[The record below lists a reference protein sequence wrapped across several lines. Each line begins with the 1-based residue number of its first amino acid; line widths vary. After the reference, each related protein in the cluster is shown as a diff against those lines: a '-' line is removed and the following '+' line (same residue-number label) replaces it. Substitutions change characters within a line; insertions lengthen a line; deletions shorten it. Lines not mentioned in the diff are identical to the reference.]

1 VKERKDKAMAKK
13 ALEGVRVIEF
23 GLYIALPLAT
33 RLLASM
39 GAEVIKVETL
49 TSLDMSWYGPI
60 YAPGALQLEYRP
72 LKRNVTLNVRK
83 PRGKEVMEEL
93 LRKSDAYIT
102 NLGAGALAKY
112 GLTFDHVRSL
122 KKDLIV
128 LWQTG
133 LGSTGPYGGYK
144 AYGRLMQHACA
155 ISTMSGTPD
164 NLGVANVSYSDY
176 HTSVFNAMAIIGAL
190 ERRRRTGEG
199 CFIECPIYES
209 GVVTVGPAFLNYQAN
224 GVVPERIENRHRFFA
239 PHGAYP
245 CKGEDRWCTIAVT
258 NEEEWK
264 SFCRV
269 IGNPAWTK
277 SPEFATAADRVKN
290 VKELDR
296 LIGEWTSTR
305 IAHQIMAR
313 MQKAG
318 VPAGIVS
325 KGEDLDKSE
334 HLKSH
339 DFYKETEYYAAD
351 FQKPGVTW
359 PVAGKSPVFS
369 EPIGLSETPCQ
380 FGPMH
385 KVGQDNNYVYGKLL
399 GMSKEEI
406 KQLTKEGVFA

>member
-1 VKERKDKAMAKK
+1 MARK
-13 ALEGVRVIEF
+13 ALEGVRVLEF
-23 GLYIALPLAT
+23 GLYIALPLTT

-49 TSLDMSWYGPI
+49 TSLDMSWFGPI
-60 YAPGALQLEYRP
+60 FAPGSLQLEYRP
-72 LKRNVTLNVRK
+72 LKRNVTLDVRK
-83 PRGKEVMEEL
+83 PKGKEVMEEL
-93 LRKSDAYIT
+93 IKKSDIYIT
-102 NLGAGALAKY
+102 NLGEGALTKY

-122 KKDLIV
+122 KENLIV

-164 NLGVANVSYSDY
+164 NLGVANISYSDY
-176 HTSVFNAMAIIGAL
+176 HTSVFNAMALIGAL

-199 CFIECPIYES
+199 CFFECPIYES
-209 GVVTVGPAFLNYQAN
+209 GVVTVGPAFLDYQAN
-224 GVVPERIENRHRFFA
+224 GVVPERRENRHRFFA

-245 CKGEDRWCTIAVT
+245 CKGDDRWCTIAVT
-258 NEEEWK
+258 SDEEWRA
-264 SFCRV
+264 FCKV
-269 IGNPAWTK
+269 IGSPAWTR

-290 VKELDR
+290 VKDLDQ
-296 LIGEWTSTR
+296 LVGEWTSRRTAKKVME
-305 IAHQIMAR
+305 I

-318 VPAGIVS
+318 VPSGIVA
-325 KGEDLDKSE
+325 KGEDLASSE
-334 HLKSH
+334 HLRSH
-339 DFYKETEYYAAD
+339 DFYKELEYYMAD
-351 FQKPGVTW
+351 FEKPGVKW
-359 PVAGKSPVFS
+359 PVAGVSPVFQ
-369 EPIGLSETPCQ
+369 EPIYFSDTPRS

>member
-1 VKERKDKAMAKK
+1 MAKK
-13 ALEGVRVIEF
+13 ALKGVRVIEF

-72 LKRNVTLNVRK
+72 LKRNVTLDVRT
-83 PRGKEVMEEL
+83 PRGREIMEEL
-93 LRKSDAYIT
+93 IKKSDVYMT
-102 NLGAGALAKY
+102 NLGQGALTKY
-112 GLTFDHVRSL
+112 GLSFDHVRSL

-144 AYGRLMQHACA
+144 AYGRLMQHACGV
-155 ISTMSGTPD
+155 STMTGSPE
-164 NLGVANVSYSDY
+164 NLGVANISYSDY
-176 HTSVFNAMAIIGAL
+176 HTSVFNATAIIGAL

-199 CFIECPIYES
+199 CMIECPIYES
-209 GVVTVGPAFLNYQAN
+209 GIVTVGPALLDHQSN
-224 GVVPERIENRHRFFA
+224 GAVPERRQNRHRFYA

-258 NEEEWK
+258 SEAEWQA
-264 SFCRV
+264 FCRV
-269 IGNPAWTK
+269 IGRPAWTA
-277 SPEFATAADRVKN
+277 SPEFATAADRARN
-290 VKELDR
+290 AQELDR
-296 LIGEWTSTR
+296 LVGEWTAQYT
-305 IAHQIMAR
+305 AQQVMAR
-313 MQKAG
+313 MQRAG
-318 VPAGIVS
+318 VPSGIVA
-325 KGEDLDKSE
+325 KGEDLARSR

-339 DFYKETEYYAAD
+339 DFYRETEYYSAD
-351 FQKPGVTW
+351 FNTPGVKW
-359 PVAGKSPVFS
+359 PVAGTSPVFT
-369 EPIGLSETPCQ
+369 EPIRFSETPCM

-406 KQLTKEGVFA
+406 RRLTKEGVFA

>member
-1 VKERKDKAMAKK
+1 MAKK

-72 LKRNVTLNVRK
+72 LKRNVTLDVRK
-83 PRGKEVMEEL
+83 PKGKEVMEEL
-93 LRKSDAYIT
+93 IKKSDIYMT
-102 NLGAGALAKY
+102 NLGAGAFAKY
-112 GLTFDHVRSL
+112 GLDFDHVRSL
-122 KKDLIV
+122 KEDLIV

-155 ISTMSGTPD
+155 ISSMSGTPD
-164 NLGVANVSYSDY
+164 NLGVANISYSDY
-176 HTSVFNAMAIIGAL
+176 HTSVFNALAVIGAL
-190 ERRRRTGEG
+190 ERRRRTGKG

-209 GVVTVGPAFLNYQAN
+209 GVITVGPAFLDYQSN
-224 GVVPERIENRHRFFA
+224 RVIPERRENRHRFFA

-258 NEEEWK
+258 TEEEWK
-264 SFCRV
+264 AFRAA
-269 IGNPAWTK
+269 IGNLAWTR

-290 VKELDR
+290 AKELDR
-296 LIGEWTSTR
+296 LVGEWTSKRT
-305 IAHQIMAR
+305 AYQVMER

-318 VPAGIVS
+318 VPAGIVAR
-325 KGEDLDKSE
+325 GEDLAKSE

-339 DFYKETEYYAAD
+339 DFYKETEYYSAD
-351 FQKPGVTW
+351 FNTPGVKW

-369 EPIGLSETPCQ
+369 EPIYFSESPVL

-399 GMSKEEI
+399 GMSKKEI
-406 KQLTKEGVFA
+406 KELTKEGVFA

>member
-1 VKERKDKAMAKK
+1 MAKK
-13 ALEGVRVIEF
+13 SLEGVRVLEF

-60 YAPGALQLEYRP
+60 YAPGSLQLEYRP
-72 LKRNVTLNVRK
+72 LKRNVTLDVRQ
-83 PRGKEVMEEL
+83 PRGKEIMEEL
-93 LRKSDAYIT
+93 IKKSDIYIT
-102 NLGAGALAKY
+102 NLGEGALTKY
-112 GLTFDHVRSL
+112 GLPFDHVRSL

-155 ISTMSGTPD
+155 ISTMSGKPD
-164 NLGVANVSYSDY
+164 NPGVANISYSDY
-176 HTSVFNAMAIIGAL
+176 HTSVFNATALIGAL
-190 ERRRRTGEG
+190 ERKRRTGEG
-199 CFIECPIYES
+199 CMIECPIYES
-209 GVVTVGPAFLNYQAN
+209 GVVTVGSAFLDHQVN
-224 GVVPERIENRHRFFA
+224 GVVPERRENRHRFFA

-258 NEEEWK
+258 SEKEWT
-264 SFCRV
+264 SFCSV
-269 IGNPAWTK
+269 IGNPVWTK
-277 SPEFATAADRVKN
+277 SPDYATAADRVKN
-290 VKELDR
+290 ANELDQH
-296 LIGEWTSTR
+296 IGEWTSKRTV
-305 IAHQIMAR
+305 HQVMNK
-313 MQKAG
+313 MQNAG
-318 VPAGIVS
+318 VPSGIVS
-325 KGEDLDKSE
+325 KGEDLANSE
-334 HLKSH
+334 HLKEH
-339 DFYKETEYYAAD
+339 NFYKEAEYYAAD
-351 FQKPGVTW
+351 FNSPGVTW

-369 EPIGLSETPCQ
+369 YPIYFSETPLG

-406 KQLTKEGVFA
+406 KKLTKEGVFA

>member
-1 VKERKDKAMAKK
+1 MAKK
-13 ALEGVRVIEF
+13 ALEGVRVLEF

-49 TSLDMSWYGPI
+49 TSLDMSWFGPI
-60 YAPGALQLEYRP
+60 FAPGSLQLEYRP
-72 LKRNVTLNVRK
+72 LKRNVTLDVRK
-83 PRGKEVMEEL
+83 PKGKEVMEEL
-93 LRKSDAYIT
+93 IKKSDIYIT
-102 NLGAGALAKY
+102 NLGEGALTKY

-122 KKDLIV
+122 KEDLIV

-164 NLGVANVSYSDY
+164 NLGVANISYSDY
-176 HTSVFNAMAIIGAL
+176 HTSVFNAMALIGAL
-190 ERRRRTGEG
+190 ERRRRTGKG
-199 CFIECPIYES
+199 CFFECPIYES
-209 GVVTVGPAFLNYQAN
+209 GVVTVGPAFLDYQAN
-224 GVVPERIENRHRFFA
+224 GVVPERRENRHRFFA

-245 CKGEDRWCTIAVT
+245 CRGQDRWCTIAVT
-258 NEEEWK
+258 SDEEWRA
-264 SFCRV
+264 FCNA
-269 IGNPAWTK
+269 IGSPAWTR
-277 SPEFATAADRVKN
+277 SPEFATAPDRVKN
-290 VKELDR
+290 AKDLDR
-296 LIGEWTSTR
+296 LVGEWTSR
-305 IAHQIMAR
+305 RAAKKVMEI

-318 VPAGIVS
+318 VPSGIVA
-325 KGEDLDKSE
+325 KGEDLASSE

-339 DFYKETEYYAAD
+339 DFYKDTEYYAAD
-351 FQKPGVTW
+351 FEKPGVKW
-359 PVAGKSPVFS
+359 PVAGVSPVFQ
-369 EPIGLSETPCQ
+369 EPICFSDTPRS

-406 KQLTKEGVFA
+406 RQLTKEGVFA

>member
-1 VKERKDKAMAKK
+1 MAKK
-13 ALEGVRVIEF
+13 ALEGVRVLEF

-49 TSLDMSWYGPI
+49 TSLDMSWFGPL
-60 YAPGALQLEYRP
+60 YASGSLQLEYRP
-72 LKRNVTLNVRK
+72 LKRNVTLDVRK
-83 PRGKEVMEEL
+83 PKGKEVMDEL
-93 LRKSDAYIT
+93 IKKSDIYIT
-102 NLGAGALAKY
+102 NLGEGALTKY

-122 KKDLIV
+122 KEDLIV

-164 NLGVANVSYSDY
+164 NLGVANISYSDY
-176 HTSVFNAMAIIGAL
+176 HTSVFNAMALIGAL
-190 ERRRRTGEG
+190 ERRRRTGKG
-199 CFIECPIYES
+199 CFFECPIYES
-209 GVVTVGPAFLNYQAN
+209 GVVTVGPAFLDYQAN
-224 GVVPERIENRHRFFA
+224 GVVPERRENRHRFFA

-245 CKGEDRWCTIAVT
+245 CKGQDRWCTIAVT
-258 NEEEWK
+258 SDEEWTA
-264 SFCRV
+264 FCKA
-269 IGNPAWTK
+269 IGSPAWTR

-290 VKELDR
+290 VKDLDR
-296 LIGEWTSTR
+296 LVGEWTSR
-305 IAHQIMAR
+305 RAAR
-313 MQKAG
+313 KVMEIMQKAG
-318 VPAGIVS
+318 VPSGMVA
-325 KGEDLDKSE
+325 KGEDLSGSE

-339 DFYKETEYYAAD
+339 DFYKDLEYYAAD
-351 FQKPGVTW
+351 FEKPGVTW
-359 PVAGKSPVFS
+359 PVAGVSPVFQ
-369 EPIGLSETPCQ
+369 EPINFSDTPRM

-406 KQLTKEGVFA
+406 RQLTKEGVFA

>member
-1 VKERKDKAMAKK
+1 MAKK
-13 ALEGVRVIEF
+13 ALEGIRVIEF

-33 RLLASM
+33 RLLAAL

-49 TSLDMSWYGPI
+49 TSLDMSWFGPI

-72 LKRNVTLNVRK
+72 LKRNITLDVRQ

-93 LRKSDAYIT
+93 LKKSDVYMT
-102 NLGAGALAKY
+102 NLGEGALTKY
-112 GLTFDHVRSL
+112 GLSFKHVQSL
-122 KKDLIV
+122 KKDLII

-133 LGSTGPYGGYK
+133 LGSVGPYGGYK

-155 ISTMSGTPD
+155 ISTMTGTPE
-164 NLGVANVSYSDY
+164 NLGVANISYSDY
-176 HTSVFNAMAIIGAL
+176 HTSVFNALAIIGAL

-209 GVVTVGPAFLNYQAN
+209 GVVTVGPAFLDYQAN
-224 GVVPERIENRHRFFA
+224 EVVPERRMNRHRYFA

-245 CKGEDRWCTIAVT
+245 CQGTDRWCTIAVT

-264 SFCRV
+264 AFCKV
-269 IGNPAWTK
+269 IGNPSWTK

-290 VKELDR
+290 AGRLDQ
-296 LIGEWTSTR
+296 LISEWTSQR
-305 IAHQIMAR
+305 DAYDVMKK

-325 KGEDLDKSE
+325 KGEDLDSSE

-339 DFYKETEYYAAD
+339 KFYYETEYYSAN
-351 FQKPGVTW
+351 FEKPGIEW
-359 PVAGKSPVFS
+359 PVAGTTVTWK
-369 EPIGLSETPCQ
+369 EPIYFSETPCL

-385 KVGQDNNYVYGKLL
+385 KVGEDNDYVYGEIL
-399 GMSKEEI
+399 GMSQEEI
-406 KQLTKEGVFA
+406 KKLTEEGVFK

>member
-1 VKERKDKAMAKK
+1 MAKK
-13 ALEGVRVIEF
+13 ALEGYRVIEF

-49 TSLDMSWYGPI
+49 TSLDMSWFGPI

-72 LKRNVTLNVRK
+72 LKRNITLDVRK
-83 PRGKEVMEEL
+83 PKGKEVMEEL
-93 LRKSDAYIT
+93 IKKSDVFMT
-102 NLGAGALAKY
+102 NLGEGALTRY
-112 GLTFDHVRSL
+112 GLPFDHIRSL

-164 NLGVANVSYSDY
+164 NLGVANISYSDY
-176 HTSVFNAMAIIGAL
+176 HTSVFNALAIIGAL

-209 GVVTVGPAFLNYQAN
+209 GVITVGPALLDYQAN
-224 GVVPERIENRHRFFA
+224 GVIPERRENRHRFYA

-258 NEEEWK
+258 TEEEWK
-264 SFCRV
+264 SFCTA

-290 VKELDR
+290 AKELDLR
-296 LIGEWTSTR
+296 VGEWTSKR
-305 IAHQIMAR
+305 NAYRVMER
-313 MQKAG
+313 MQNAG
-318 VPAGIVS
+318 VPAGIVA
-325 KGEDLDKSE
+325 KGEDLARSD

-339 DFYKETEYYAAD
+339 EFYKETEFYSAD
-351 FQKPGVTW
+351 FEKPGVKW

-369 EPIGLSETPCQ
+369 EPIQFSETPVM

-385 KVGQDNNYVYGKLL
+385 KVGQDNNHVYGKLL

-406 KQLTKEGVFA
+406 RKLTKEGVFA

>member
-1 VKERKDKAMAKK
+1 MAKK
-13 ALEGVRVIEF
+13 ALEGIRVIEF

-39 GAEVIKVETL
+39 GAEVIKAETL
-49 TSLDMSWYGPI
+49 TSLDMSWFGPI
-60 YAPGALQLEYRP
+60 FAPGSLQLEYRP
-72 LKRNVTLNVRK
+72 LKRNITLDVRK

-93 LRKSDAYIT
+93 IKKSDVFMT
-102 NLGAGALAKY
+102 NLGEGALTKY
-112 GLTFDHVRSL
+112 GLTFDHIRSL
-122 KKDLIV
+122 KSDLII

-133 LGSTGPYGGYK
+133 LGSKGPYGGYK

-155 ISTMSGTPD
+155 VSTMTGTPD
-164 NLGVANVSYSDY
+164 NLGVANISYSDY

-190 ERRRRTGEG
+190 ERRRRTGKG

-209 GVVTVGPAFLNYQAN
+209 GVVTVGPAFLDYQAN
-224 GVVPERIENRHRFFA
+224 GVTPERQENRHRYFA

-258 NEEEWK
+258 SDEEWK
-264 SFCRV
+264 AFCGA
-269 IGNPAWTK
+269 IGGPAWTK
-277 SPEFATAADRVKN
+277 SPDFATAPDRIKN

-296 LIGEWTSTR
+296 LVGEWTSPRT
-305 IAHQIMAR
+305 AYQVMNR

-318 VPAGIVS
+318 VPSGIVA
-325 KGEDLDKSE
+325 KGEDLSRNR

-339 DFYKETEYYAAD
+339 EFYQETEYYAAD
-351 FQKPGVTW
+351 FDKPGVEW

-369 EPIGLSETPCQ
+369 EPIYFSETPCR

-399 GMSKEEI
+399 GMSRQEI
-406 KQLTKEGVFA
+406 KKLTKEGVFA

>member
-1 VKERKDKAMAKK
+1 MAKK
-13 ALEGVRVIEF
+13 TLEGVRVIEF

-49 TSLDMSWYGPI
+49 TALDMSWYGPI

-72 LKRNVTLNVRK
+72 LKRNVTLDVRK
-83 PRGKEVMEEL
+83 PKGKEVMEEL
-93 LRKSDAYIT
+93 IKKSDVYMT

-112 GLTFDHVRSL
+112 GLDFGHVRSL

-155 ISTMSGTPD
+155 ISSMSGTPD
-164 NLGVANVSYSDY
+164 NLGVANISYSDY
-176 HTSVFNAMAIIGAL
+176 HTSVFNALAVIGAL
-190 ERRRRTGEG
+190 ERRRRTGKG

-209 GVVTVGPAFLNYQAN
+209 GVITVGPAFLDYQAN
-224 GVVPERIENRHRFFA
+224 GTIPARRENRHRFFA

-258 NEEEWK
+258 TEEEWRA
-264 SFCRV
+264 FCRV

-277 SPEFATAADRVKN
+277 SPKCATAADRVKN
-290 VKELDR
+290 AKELDR
-296 LIGEWTSTR
+296 LVGEWTSKRT
-305 IAHQIMAR
+305 AHQVMAR

-318 VPAGIVS
+318 VPAGIVA
-325 KGEDLDKSE
+325 KGQDLARSE

-339 DFYKETEYYAAD
+339 DFYKETEYYSAD
-351 FQKPGVTW
+351 FNKPGVEW

-369 EPIGLSETPCQ
+369 EPIQFSETPVL

-399 GMSKEEI
+399 GMSKKEI
-406 KQLTKEGVFA
+406 RELTKEGVFA

>member
-1 VKERKDKAMAKK
+1 MTKK

-49 TSLDMSWYGPI
+49 TSLDMSWYGPL
-60 YAPGALQLEYRP
+60 YAGGALQLEYRP

-93 LRKSDAYIT
+93 LKKSDVYIT

-112 GLTFDHVRSL
+112 GLPFDHVQSL

-209 GVVTVGPAFLNYQAN
+209 GVVTVGPAFLDYQAN
-224 GVVPERIENRHRFFA
+224 GVVPERRENRHRFFA

-245 CKGEDRWCTIAVT
+245 CKGTDRWCTIAVT

-264 SFCRV
+264 AFCGV

-277 SPEFATAADRVKN
+277 SPQFATAADRVKN
-290 VKELDR
+290 VKDLDR

>member
-1 VKERKDKAMAKK
+1 MAKK
-13 ALEGVRVIEF
+13 ALEGIRVIEF

-49 TSLDMSWYGPI
+49 TSLDMSWFGPI

-72 LKRNVTLNVRK
+72 LKRNVTLDVRK

-93 LRKSDAYIT
+93 IKKSDVFIT
-102 NLGAGALAKY
+102 NLGEGALTKY

-122 KKDLIV
+122 NEDLIV

-155 ISTMSGTPD
+155 VSTMSGTPD
-164 NLGVANVSYSDY
+164 NLGVANISYSDY
-176 HTSVFNAMAIIGAL
+176 HTSVFNAMSIIGAL

-209 GVVTVGPAFLNYQAN
+209 GVVTVGPALLDRQSN
-224 GVVPERIENRHRFFA
+224 GVVPERRENRHRLYA
-239 PHGAYP
+239 PHGAYR

-258 NEEEWK
+258 TEEEWK
-264 SFCRV
+264 AFCTA
-269 IGNPAWTK
+269 IGNPQWAK
-277 SPEFATAADRVKN
+277 RPEFASAADRVRN
-290 VKELDR
+290 ARELD
-296 LIGEWTSTR
+296 LLVGEWTSKR
-305 IAHQIMAR
+305 NAYQVMER
-313 MQKAG
+313 MQRAG
-318 VPAGIVS
+318 VPAGIVA
-325 KGEDLDKSE
+325 KGEDLSKSE

-339 DFYKETEYYAAD
+339 DFYKETEYYSAD
-351 FQKPGVTW
+351 FDKPGVKW
-359 PVAGKSPVFS
+359 PVAGMSPVFS
-369 EPIGLSETPCQ
+369 EPIQFSETPCM

-406 KQLTKEGVFA
+406 KQLTKDGVFA

>member
-1 VKERKDKAMAKK
+1 MAKK

-72 LKRNVTLNVRK
+72 LKRNVTLDVRK
-83 PRGKEVMEEL
+83 PRGREVMEEL
-93 LRKSDAYIT
+93 IKSSDVYIT
-102 NLGAGALAKY
+102 NLGQGALTKY

-155 ISTMSGTPD
+155 ISTMTGSPD
-164 NLGVANVSYSDY
+164 NLGVANISYSDY
-176 HTSVFNAMAIIGAL
+176 HTSVFNAMGIVGAL

-199 CFIECPIYES
+199 CLIECPIYES
-209 GVVTVGPAFLNYQAN
+209 GVVTVGPAFLDYQSN
-224 GVVPERIENRHRFFA
+224 GVVPERRENRHRFYA

-258 NEEEWK
+258 SEEEWQA
-264 SFCRV
+264 FCRV
-269 IGNPAWTK
+269 IGRPAWAK
-277 SPEFATAADRVKN
+277 SPDYATAAARVTNAKD
-290 VKELDR
+290 LDR
-296 LIGEWTSTR
+296 LIGEWTAPRT
-305 IAHQIMAR
+305 AQQVMAR

-318 VPAGIVS
+318 VPSGFVS
-325 KGEDLDKSE
+325 KGEDLARNK

-339 DFYKETEYYAAD
+339 NFYKELEYYAAD
-351 FQKPGVTW
+351 FEKPGMTW

-369 EPIGLSETPCQ
+369 EPINFSETPCA

-406 KQLTKEGVFA
+406 RKLTKEGVFA

>member
-1 VKERKDKAMAKK
+1 MAKK

-49 TSLDMSWYGPI
+49 TSLDMSWFGPL

-72 LKRNVTLNVRK
+72 LKRNVTLDVRK

-93 LRKSDAYIT
+93 IKKSDVFMT
-102 NLGAGALAKY
+102 NLGQGALTKY
-112 GLTFDHVRSL
+112 GLPFDHIRSL
-122 KKDLIV
+122 KEDLIV

-164 NLGVANVSYSDY
+164 NLGVANISYSDY
-176 HTSVFNAMAIIGAL
+176 HTSLFNAMAIIGAL
-190 ERRRRTGEG
+190 ERRRRMGKG

-209 GVVTVGPAFLNYQAN
+209 GVVTVGPAVLDYQAN
-224 GVVPERIENRHRFFA
+224 GVVPERRENRHLFFA

-258 NEEEWK
+258 TEDEWK
-264 SFCRV
+264 SFCAV
-269 IGNPAWTK
+269 IGNPVWTK
-277 SPEFATAADRVKN
+277 SAEFATAPDRVRN
-290 VKELDR
+290 AKELDR
-296 LIGEWTSTR
+296 LVGEWTSKRT
-305 IAHQIMAR
+305 AYNVMER
-313 MQKAG
+313 MQRAG
-318 VPAGIVS
+318 VPAGIVA
-325 KGEDLDKSE
+325 KGEDLANSE

-339 DFYKETEYYAAD
+339 DFYKETEFYSAD
-351 FQKPGVTW
+351 FEKPGVEW

-369 EPIGLSETPCQ
+369 EPIYFSETPVM

-399 GMSKEEI
+399 GMSRKEI

>member
-1 VKERKDKAMAKK
+1 MAKK
-13 ALEGVRVIEF
+13 ALEGIRVIEF

-49 TSLDMSWYGPI
+49 TALDMSWFGPM

-72 LKRNVTLNVRK
+72 LKRNVTLDVRK
-83 PRGKEVMEEL
+83 PRGREVMEEL
-93 LRKSDAYIT
+93 IKKSDIFIT
-102 NLGAGALAKY
+102 NLGEGALTKY
-112 GLTFDHVRSL
+112 GLTFDHIRSL
-122 KKDLIV
+122 KKDLVV

-155 ISTMSGTPD
+155 ISTMTGTPD
-164 NLGVANVSYSDY
+164 NLGVANISYSDY
-176 HTSVFNAMAIIGAL
+176 HTSVFNVMALVGAL

-209 GVVTVGPAFLNYQAN
+209 GVVTVGPAFLDYQSN
-224 GVVPERIENRHRFFA
+224 GVVPERNENRHRFYA

-258 NEEEWK
+258 SDEEWRAF
-264 SFCRV
+264 SAA
-269 IGNPAWTK
+269 IGNPQWTK
-277 SPEFATAADRVKN
+277 RPDFATAADRVKN
-290 VKELDR
+290 ARELDR
-296 LIGEWTSTR
+296 LVGEWTSKR
-305 IAHQIMAR
+305 NAYQIMER
-313 MQKAG
+313 LQKAG
-318 VPAGIVS
+318 VPAGIVA
-325 KGEDLDKSE
+325 KGEDLSNSE

-339 DFYKETEYYAAD
+339 DFYKEAEYYAAD
-351 FQKPGVTW
+351 FDKPGVKW
-359 PVAGKSPVFS
+359 PVAGTSPVFS
-369 EPIGLSETPCQ
+369 EPINFSETPCM

-399 GMSKEEI
+399 GMSKDEI
-406 KQLTKEGVFA
+406 KKLTKEGVFA

>member
-1 VKERKDKAMAKK
+1 MAKK
-13 ALEGVRVIEF
+13 ALEGIRVIEF
-23 GLYIALPLAT
+23 GLYIALPLST

-49 TSLDMSWYGPI
+49 TSLDMSWFGPL

-72 LKRNVTLNVRK
+72 LKRNVTLDVRQ
-83 PRGKEVMEEL
+83 PRGREVMEEL
-93 LRKSDAYIT
+93 IKKSDVYMT
-102 NLGAGALAKY
+102 NLGAGAFAKY
-112 GLTFDHVRSL
+112 GLEFDHIRSL
-122 KKDLIV
+122 KEDLII

-155 ISTMSGTPD
+155 ISTMTGTPD
-164 NLGVANVSYSDY
+164 NLGVANISYSDY
-176 HTSVFNAMAIIGAL
+176 HTSVFNTMAILAAL
-190 ERRRRTGEG
+190 ERRRRTCKG

-209 GVVTVGPAFLNYQAN
+209 GVVTVGPALLDHQSN
-224 GVVPERIENRHRFFA
+224 GVVPERRENRHRFFA
-239 PHGAYP
+239 PHGAYR

-258 NEEEWK
+258 SEEEWK
-264 SFCRV
+264 AFCRV
-269 IGNPAWTK
+269 IGNPAWTR
-277 SPEFATAADRVKN
+277 SPDFATAVDRVRN
-290 VKELDR
+290 TKELDR
-296 LIGEWTSTR
+296 LVSEWTSTR
-305 IAHQIMAR
+305 GAHQVMER

-318 VPAGIVS
+318 IPSGIVS
-325 KGEDLDKSE
+325 KGEDLASSE

-351 FQKPGVTW
+351 FDKPGVKW

-369 EPIGLSETPCQ
+369 EPINFSETPCA

-385 KVGQDNNYVYGKLL
+385 KVGQDNNYVYGELL

-406 KQLTKEGVFA
+406 KKLTKEGVFA

>member
-1 VKERKDKAMAKK
+1 MAKK

-49 TSLDMSWYGPI
+49 TSLDMSWFGPI
-60 YAPGALQLEYRP
+60 FAPGSLQLEYRP
-72 LKRNVTLNVRK
+72 LKRNVTLDVRK

-93 LRKSDAYIT
+93 VKKSDILIT
-102 NLGAGALAKY
+102 NLGEGALTKY

-144 AYGRLMQHACA
+144 AYGRLMQHACG
-155 ISTMSGTPD
+155 ISTMSGNPD
-164 NLGVANVSYSDY
+164 NPGVANISYSDY
-176 HTSVFNAMAIIGAL
+176 HTSVFNAMALIGAL

-209 GVVTVGPAFLNYQAN
+209 GVVTAGPAFLDYQSN
-224 GVVPERIENRHRFFA
+224 GKVPDRMENRHRFYA
-239 PHGAYP
+239 PHGLYP
-245 CKGEDRWCTIAVT
+245 CKGQDRWCSIAVT
-258 NEEEWK
+258 NEEEWVA
-264 SFCRV
+264 FRQA
-269 IGNPAWTK
+269 IGNPAW
-277 SPEFATAADRVKN
+277 SRSQEFATAADRVKN
-290 VKELDR
+290 VDR
-296 LIGEWTSTR
+296 LDELVSEWTAKRTVYQVMDR
-305 IAHQIMAR
+305 L
-313 MQKAG
+313 QKAG
-318 VPAGIVS
+318 VPSGIVA
-325 KGEDLDKSE
+325 KGEDLASSE

-339 DFYKETEYYAAD
+339 EFYKETKYYSAD
-351 FQKPGVTW
+351 FEKPGVKW
-359 PVAGKSPVFS
+359 PVAGISEVFS
-369 EPIGLSETPCQ
+369 EPIYFSETPVM

-399 GMSKEEI
+399 GMSREEI

>member
-1 VKERKDKAMAKK
+1 MAKK
-13 ALEGVRVIEF
+13 PLQGIRVIEF

-49 TSLDMSWYGPI
+49 TSLDMSWFGPI

-72 LKRNVTLNVRK
+72 LKRNVTLDVRQ
-83 PRGKEVMEEL
+83 PRGKEIMEEL
-93 LRKSDAYIT
+93 LKKSDVYIT
-102 NLGAGALAKY
+102 NLGEGALTKY

-155 ISTMSGTPD
+155 VSTISGTPD
-164 NLGVANVSYSDY
+164 SLGVANVSYSDY

-209 GVVTVGPAFLNYQAN
+209 GVVTVGPAFLDYQVN
-224 GVVPERIENRHRFFA
+224 KVIPERRENRHRFFA

-245 CKGEDRWCTIAVT
+245 CKGTDRWCTIAVT

-264 SFCRV
+264 AFCGV

-277 SPEFATAADRVKN
+277 SPQFATAADRVKN
-290 VKELDR
+290 AKELDR
-296 LIGEWTSTR
+296 LVGEWTSKR
-305 IAHQIMAR
+305 NAHQVMER

-325 KGEDLDKSE
+325 KGEDLANSE

-339 DFYKETEYYAAD
+339 EFYKHTEYYAAD
-351 FQKPGVTW
+351 FNAPGVKW
-359 PVAGKSPVFS
+359 PVAGTSPVFS
-369 EPIGLSETPCQ
+369 EPIYFSETPVM

-406 KQLTKEGVFA
+406 KKLTKEGVFA